1 MSSTR
6 DLVNVLKAELRSAGV
21 TYADLAPALGLSES
35 SVKRSF
41 ARGDMPLSRIDAVLR
56 VLNLDFAELARQVA
70 DRRPPAA
77 SLTPEQ
83 EAAVVADRRLLLI
96 AICCLSQWTVEAIVR
111 TYAVSEAE
119 CVHALAQLD
128 RIGILELKPH
138 NRYCLRVAKAFRWLP
153 HGPVMR
159 YFREHVAGDF
169 LAGGF
174 DGPHE
179 RLTLVH
185 GQIPPHVAASLG
197 ERLQRLCD
205 DFAQAHRAERGSGE
219 APGDRVPY
227 TMLVAMRSWL
237 FAAFRDLKRGP

>member
-6 DLVNVLKAELRSAGV
+6 DLVTALKVELRLAGL

-70 DRRPPAA
+70 DRRPLTA
-77 SLTPEQ
+77 SLTREQ
-83 EAAVVADRRLLLI
+83 EAAVVADRRLLLV
-96 AICCLSQWTVEAIVR
+96 AICCLSQWTAEAVTR
-111 TYAVSEAE
+111 TYAISDAE
-119 CVHALAQLD
+119 CVHALTQLD

-138 NRYCLRVAKAFRWLP
+138 NRYRLKVAKTFRWLP
-153 HGPVMR
+153 DGPVMR
-159 YFREHVAGDF
+159 YFREHVAADF

-185 GQIPPHVAASLG
+185 GQIPPHVAASLD
-197 ERLQRLCD
+197 ERMQRLCD
-205 DFAQAHRAERGSGE
+205 DFAQAHRAERRPGE
-219 APGDRVPY
+219 GDGERMPY

-237 FAAFRDLKRGP
+237 FAAFRDLKRGA